1 MIIRLHSTII
11 FIAFKFFGSTI
22 QIISRL
28 FPNFVRCLS
37 ITLNFTSKFVT
48 GCRSCSFVDDI
59 LALHP
64 RNKYFGG
71 RNAYGIP
78 LLQIYIQSIS
88 HPSPRYEK
96 NIKILASQEHRVSRN
111 ETSIFELFS
120 SYFSAIIFHFYRCYD
135 DIYGKKTWR
144 RETSKEQQQQRTP
157 QLRPP
162 PQGERTHH
170 HRPPGWQR

>member
-1 MIIRLHSTII
+1 MNSFGNQSRICSKQI
-11 FIAFKFFGSTI
+11 FWWQKRIWNPS
-22 QIISRL
+22 SS
-28 FPNFVRCLS
+28 N
-37 ITLNFTSKFVT
+37 
-48 GCRSCSFVDDI
+48 
-59 LALHP
+59 LHP
-64 RNKYFGG
+64 K
-71 RNAYGIP
+71 
-78 LLQIYIQSIS
+78 IS

-96 NIKILASQEHRVSRN
+96 NTKILASQEHRVSRN

-120 SYFSAIIFHFYRCYD
+120 SYFSAILFHFYRCYD

-162 PQGERTHH
+162 HQGERTHH